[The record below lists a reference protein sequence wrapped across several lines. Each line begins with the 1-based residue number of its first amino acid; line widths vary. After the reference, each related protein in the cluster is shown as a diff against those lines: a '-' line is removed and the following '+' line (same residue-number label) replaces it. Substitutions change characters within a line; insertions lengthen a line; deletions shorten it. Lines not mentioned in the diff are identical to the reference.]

1 MRKNT
6 TKWIAWL
13 GAVLLMT
20 GCSANADQHTGEA
33 EGYGGPLKVS
43 VSMNGTD
50 ITEVKVVSHSETEG
64 VGTRAIDALP
74 DAIVRADSVDV
85 DNISGAT
92 ITSKAIKEAVRQAIG
107 LKGSLQDTMPM
118 DGEATAAP
126 SAMDGVLT
134 GMGMAATGRVGPGK
148 DSEGKQVYSFNVVFA
163 SGLFDAEGRILHMAV
178 DQLEVVSPNL
188 GGGNLFSGFPQNTD
202 AEAAMMTEISS
213 WATKRALGEEY
224 ALTSGPWRDQ
234 MDAYAAM
241 MKGKTVQEVL
251 DWYSAVF
258 DPDTGRPLQEGEK
271 YDALTDGQ
279 KKLAA
284 EVVSS
289 ATMSLQGEYGNIL
302 LAIQRAWEDAQ
313 QHRSNMPGGTMVD
326 TNTPTDMTAPEPS
339 VG

>member
-1 MRKNT
+1 MRKHIT
-6 TKWIAWL
+6 QLASL
-13 GAVLLMT
+13 GLAVLMT
-20 GCSANADQHTGEA
+20 GCSASADQHTGEA
-33 EGYGGPLKVS
+33 KGYGGPLKVS
-43 VSMNGTD
+43 VSMHGTD
-50 ITEVKVVSHSETEG
+50 ITEVKVTSHAETEG

-74 DAIVRADSVDV
+74 EAIVRADSVEV
-85 DNISGAT
+85 DNVSGAT
-92 ITSKAIKEAVRQAIG
+92 VTSKAIKEAVRRAIG
-107 LKGSLQDTMPM
+107 LEGTLQTPISM
-118 DGEATAAP
+118 DGEATQAP
-126 SAMDGVLT
+126 SVMDGVLT

-148 DSEGKQVYSFNVVFA
+148 DSDGKQVYSFNAVFA

-188 GGGNLFSGFPQNTD
+188 GGGNMFSGFPQNTD

-251 DWYSAVF
+251 GWYSAVF
-258 DPDTGRPLQEGEK
+258 DPDTGRPLQEGDK

-313 QHRSNMPGGTMVD
+313 QHRNSMPDGTMVD
-326 TNTPTDMTAPEPS
+326 TNTPTDMTEPDTS
-339 VG
+339 MG